1 MKTIYSLSAIF
12 MNIVKIISFLIS
24 LGLII
29 FIGILRYRA
38 RKLWKTKMLG
48 EQASFFKHA
57 SRFVPAEEAD
67 KRWKEIEAHAASQN
81 TSDWKLALIDADAL
95 IDEILKRAG
104 YKGKTMGERLK
115 QIEPSDLDHLAELWE
130 AHKLRNRI
138 AHEGERIDRRDVD
151 RAMDK
156 YRLVLKE
163 LKFL

>member
-12 MNIVKIISFLIS
+12 MNIIKIISFLIS
-24 LGLII
+24 LGLIV
-29 FIGILRYRA
+29 FIGVLRYRT
-38 RKLWKTKMLG
+38 KQLWKTKKLG
-48 EQASFFKHA
+48 EQTSFFKQA
-57 SRFVPAEEAD
+57 SRFVPAEETN
-67 KRWKEIEAHAASQN
+67 KRWKEIEAHTASQN

-104 YKGKTMGERLK
+104 YQGKTMGERLK
-115 QIEPSDLDHLAELWE
+115 QIEPSDLDHLADRWE

-138 AHEGERIDRRDVD
+138 AHEGERIERRDVE
-151 RAMDK
+151 RAMEQ